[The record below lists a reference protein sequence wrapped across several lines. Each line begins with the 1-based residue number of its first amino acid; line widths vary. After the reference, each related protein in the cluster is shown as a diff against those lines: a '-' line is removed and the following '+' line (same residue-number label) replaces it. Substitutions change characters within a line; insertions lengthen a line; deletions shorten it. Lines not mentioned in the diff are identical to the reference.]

1 MHQHGDLGFFCDRNA
16 YVLPHGRQAD
26 FFLEPTFAAVW
37 LHDLTFVTFWRHMIL
52 YSLPASSPALI
63 WADLG
68 LERERGRDIWHA
80 DATNYPQYAQIHT

>member
-1 MHQHGDLGFFCDRNA
+1 MVIWDFFVIGMLMFC
-16 YVLPHGRQAD
+16 HMEGRRI